1 MMTQRWN
8 LLTTLRLVHLRS
20 TETGFSGLSS
30 YRNLSYKEKLR
41 SGLFSIKKD
50 DAVALFQSMILSRPF
65 PTVIDFNRL
74 FSGIARTKQ
83 YDLVLALC
91 NQMELNGISHD
102 LYTLSIVINCFCRC
116 RKLGF
121 AFSAMGKIFKLG
133 YEPNT
138 VTFNTLL
145 NGLCLEGRVF
155 EAVELVDCMV
165 LSQHVPDLITLNT
178 LVNGLCLQD
187 GLSEAMSLI
196 DRMVDSG
203 VPNER
208 RRQSLRIQKPDSIAK
223 KPEPR
228 VHKSSKK
235 SRPVREPV
243 RALSVESLSASD
255 ESEREGSER
264 ERDIQSYN
272 IMLSG
277 LCKRSSLSE
286 ADALFRKMKEDG
298 YEPDGCT
305 YNTLIR
311 AHLRGSDIT
320 TSVQLIE
327 EMKRCGFSS
336 DASTIKIVMD
346 MLSSGELD
354 KSFLNMLY
362 DPFGDKS
369 SSLD

>member
-1 MMTQRWN
+1 MMLRTQRWN

-20 TETGFSGLSS
+20 TETGTLRNDFFQSPYDFFCLQGFSGLSS

-121 AFSAMGKIFKLG
+121 AFSAMGKNFKLG

-196 DRMVDSG
+196 DRMVDS
-203 VPNER
+203 VYP
-208 RRQSLRIQKPDSIAK
+208 
-223 KPEPR
+223 
-228 VHKSSKK
+228 
-235 SRPVREPV
+235 
-243 RALSVESLSASD
+243 LS
-255 ESEREGSER
+255 
-264 ERDIQSYN
+264 
-272 IMLSG
+272 
-277 LCKRSSLSE
+277 
-286 ADALFRKMKEDG
+286 
-298 YEPDGCT
+298 P
-305 YNTLIR
+305 
-311 AHLRGSDIT
+311 
-320 TSVQLIE
+320 
-327 EMKRCGFSS
+327 
-336 DASTIKIVMD
+336 
-346 MLSSGELD
+346 
-354 KSFLNMLY
+354 
-362 DPFGDKS
+362 
-369 SSLD
+369 

>member
-1 MMTQRWN
+1 MLRTQRWN

-20 TETGFSGLSS
+20 TETGTLRNDFFQSPYDFFCLQGFSGLSS

-50 DAVALFQSMILSRPF
+50 DAVALFQSMIQSRPL
-65 PTVIDFNRL
+65 PTGIDFNRL

-138 VTFNTLL
+138 ITFNTLL

-196 DRMVDSG
+196 DRMVDS
-203 VPNER
+203 VYPL
-208 RRQSLRIQKPDSIAK
+208 SP
-223 KPEPR
+223 
-228 VHKSSKK
+228 SKIY
-235 SRPVREPV
+235 V
-243 RALSVESLSASD
+243 
-255 ESEREGSER
+255 
-264 ERDIQSYN
+264 Y
-272 IMLSG
+272 
-277 LCKRSSLSE
+277 
-286 ADALFRKMKEDG
+286 LF
-298 YEPDGCT
+298 
-305 YNTLIR
+305 I
-311 AHLRGSDIT
+311 I
-320 TSVQLIE
+320 I
-327 EMKRCGFSS
+327 
-336 DASTIKIVMD
+336 
-346 MLSSGELD
+346 
-354 KSFLNMLY
+354 
-362 DPFGDKS
+362 
-369 SSLD
+369 